1 MTATLDDYKYNRF
14 VEAWCFL
21 CREPMSVQHDLPV
34 MLDHYHEV
42 YVCSEKCEEE
52 MKYAYV

>member
-1 MTATLDDYKYNRF
+1 VIAP
-14 VEAWCFL
+14 CFL
-21 CREPMSVQHDLPV
+21 CKEPMYVTNDIPV

-52 MKYAYV
+52 MRYAYV